1 MGPTRLTLSKPV
13 IAAVEGYAVAG
24 GIELALWCDLRVAAE
39 DAVFGVFCRR
49 FGVPLVDLG
58 TVRLP
63 RIVGHGRAMDLI
75 LTGRAVAAPEALD
88 HGTGQPGGRSR
99 PGADG
104 GGGAGAP
111 ARRAAPGVPALGP
124 DERPGA
130 VGTDRGGRRRR
141 GGPARARRHP
151 ERRNARRRARA
162 LREVR
167 DAVAL
172 RSSDPAG
179 NGPVAPGRPTVAAFD
194 FDGTLTDS
202 GSVFPFLVSVRG
214 AWPVLRAVT
223 RLSPS
228 LLRAAV
234 VGGSAA
240 DDVKERLFHR
250 LLGGLPVEEVDRRS
264 VVFAHRHLQRH
275 LRQDT
280 RRRLEWHRRQG
291 HYTVIVSASPEC
303 YVSPAGEELGVDGVV
318 ATRLA
323 VGGGGLLTGGY
334 EGKNCRGAEKY
345 ARLIVHLR
353 AQGLLSNNGG
363 VQPVLWAY
371 GNSRGDLRLLNAA
384 DHGVDAGRLGPL
396 GRLRR
401 FPRLSGVLASAG
413 SGRDADRV
421 P

>member
-1 MGPTRLTLSKPV
+1 
-13 IAAVEGYAVAG
+13 
-24 GIELALWCDLRVAAE
+24 
-39 DAVFGVFCRR
+39 
-49 FGVPLVDLG
+49 
-58 TVRLP
+58 
-63 RIVGHGRAMDLI
+63 
-75 LTGRAVAAPEALD
+75 
-88 HGTGQPGGRSR
+88 
-99 PGADG
+99 
-104 GGGAGAP
+104 
-111 ARRAAPGVPALGP
+111 
-124 DERPGA
+124 
-130 VGTDRGGRRRR
+130 
-141 GGPARARRHP
+141 
-151 ERRNARRRARA
+151 
-162 LREVR
+162 
-167 DAVAL
+167 VAL
-172 RSSDPAG
+172 RSTDPVG
-179 NGPVAPGRPTVAAFD
+179 DGPIAPGRPTVAAFD

-202 GSVFPFLVSVRG
+202 GSVFPFLVHVRG
-214 AWPVLRAVT
+214 VWPVLRAVT
-223 RLSPS
+223 RLSPP

-240 DDVKERLFHR
+240 DHVKERLFHR
-250 LLGGLPVEEVDRRS
+250 LLGGLAVEEVDRRS
-264 VVFAHRHLQRH
+264 VVFAHLHLERH

-303 YVSPAGEELGVDGVV
+303 YVSPSGEELGVDGVV

-353 AQGLLSNNGG
+353 AQGLLSNNGR

-384 DHGVDAGRLGPL
+384 DHGVDASRLGPL

-401 FPRLSGVLASAG
+401 FPRLSAVMASAA

-421 P
+421 S